1 MDFSGEDVAPSPI
14 LAHCHAYSSI
24 ITGLTMMNQL
34 ALPFLVLGG
43 CTALM
48 ILKDLF
54 RHPHPVAIMNIIWP
68 LTGLYMPFIGWLA
81 WWYLGRKPSRQVK
94 LALLVPQ
101 KIQSNASWQTIFI
114 STSLSAAA
122 CIFGDIMTLPIIT
135 LLNQFA
141 IMPTLWMQ
149 AIICLIVSLVVGLF
163 FQFLAI
169 RQREKRSFG
178 RALLLAFKT
187 ETFPLLI
194 YQLGIFIFMALAL
207 KFVLNQQI
215 NPLLVAFWFM
225 LQLAMIIGFLFS
237 WPANHFL
244 IKRGINPAV

>member
-1 MDFSGEDVAPSPI
+1 M
-14 LAHCHAYSSI
+14 L
-24 ITGLTMMNQL
+24 NQF

-54 RHPHPVAIMNIIWP
+54 RHPHPVRVMNIIWP
-68 LTGLYMPFIGWLA
+68 VTGLYMPFIGWIA
-81 WWYLGRKPSRQVK
+81 WWYLGRKPSRQQK
-94 LALLVPQ
+94 LALLVSQ
-101 KIQSNASWQTIFI
+101 KIAGNAGWQTIFI

-122 CIFGDIMTLPIIT
+122 CIFGDIITIPIIT
-135 LLNQFA
+135 LLKQFA
-141 IMPTLWMQ
+141 INPTLWMQ
-149 AIICLIVSLVVGLF
+149 AIICVIVSLFIGLL

-169 RQREKRSFG
+169 RQREKLSFV
-178 RALLLAFKT
+178 RALLLALKT
-187 ETFPLLI
+187 EIFPLLI

-215 NPLLVAFWFM
+215 DPLLAAFWFM
-225 LQLAMIIGFLFS
+225 LQLAILIGFVFS

-244 IKRGINPAV
+244 IKRGLNPAV

>member
-1 MDFSGEDVAPSPI
+1 M
-14 LAHCHAYSSI
+14 L
-24 ITGLTMMNQL
+24 NQL
-34 ALPFLVLGG
+34 ALPLLVLGG

-54 RHPHPVAIMNIIWP
+54 RHPHPVPVMNIIWP
-68 LTGLYMPFIGWLA
+68 LTGLYLPFIGWLA

-101 KIQSNASWQTIFI
+101 KIQGHASWQTIFI

-122 CIFGDIMTLPIIT
+122 CIFGDLMTLPIVT

-141 IMPTLWMQ
+141 INPTLWMQ
-149 AIICLIVSLVVGLF
+149 GLICALISLLIGYFL
-163 FQFLAI
+163 QFLAI
-169 RQREKRSFG
+169 RQREKRSLAS
-178 RALLLAFKT
+178 ALLLALKT

-207 KFVLNQQI
+207 KFILNQQI
-215 NPLLVAFWFM
+215 NPLLVTFWFM
-225 LQLAMIIGFLFS
+225 LQLSMLIGFVFS

-244 IKRGINPAV
+244 IKRGLNPAV

>member
-1 MDFSGEDVAPSPI
+1 M
-14 LAHCHAYSSI
+14 L
-24 ITGLTMMNQL
+24 NQL
-34 ALPFLVLGG
+34 ALPLLVLGG

-54 RHPHPVAIMNIIWP
+54 RHPHPVPVMNVIWP
-68 LTGLYMPFIGWLA
+68 LTGLYLPFIGWLA
-81 WWYLGRKPSRQVK
+81 WWYLGRKPSRQAK

-101 KIQSNASWQTIFI
+101 KIQGYASWQTIFI

-122 CIFGDIMTLPIIT
+122 CIFGDLITLPIVT

-141 IMPTLWMQ
+141 INPTVWMEGL
-149 AIICLIVSLVVGLF
+149 ICVLISLLVGYFL
-163 FQFLAI
+163 QFLAI
-169 RQREKRSFG
+169 RQREKRSPAS
-178 RALLLAFKT
+178 ALLLALKT

-237 WPANHFL
+237 WPANHLL
-244 IKRGINPAV
+244 IKRGLNPAV

>member
-1 MDFSGEDVAPSPI
+1 M
-14 LAHCHAYSSI
+14 L
-24 ITGLTMMNQL
+24 NQF

-54 RHPHPVAIMNIIWP
+54 RHPHPVRVMNIIWP
-68 LTGLYMPFIGWLA
+68 VTGLYMPFIGWIA
-81 WWYLGRKPSRQVK
+81 WWYLGRKPSRQQK
-94 LALLVPQ
+94 LALLVSQ
-101 KIQSNASWQTIFI
+101 KIAGNPGWQTIFI

-122 CIFGDIMTLPIIT
+122 CIFGDIITIPIIT
-135 LLNQFA
+135 LLKQFA
-141 IMPTLWMQ
+141 INPTLWMQ
-149 AIICLIVSLVVGLF
+149 AIICVIVSLFIGLL

-169 RQREKRSFG
+169 RQREKLSFV
-178 RALLLAFKT
+178 RALLLALKT
-187 ETFPLLI
+187 EIFPLLI

-215 NPLLVAFWFM
+215 DPLLAAFWFM
-225 LQLAMIIGFLFS
+225 LQLAILIGFVFS

-244 IKRGINPAV
+244 IKRGLNPAV

>member
-1 MDFSGEDVAPSPI
+1 M
-14 LAHCHAYSSI
+14 L
-24 ITGLTMMNQL
+24 NQF

-54 RHPHPVAIMNIIWP
+54 RHPHPIAVMNIIWP

-81 WWYLGRKPSRQVK
+81 WWYLGRKPSRQHK
-94 LALLVPQ
+94 IALLIHDKRGQ
-101 KIQSNASWQTIFI
+101 NANWQTIFI

-122 CIFGDIMTLPIIT
+122 CIFGDIMTIPIVT
-135 LLNQFA
+135 LLKQFA
-141 IMPTLWMQ
+141 IIPALWLQ
-149 AIICLIVSLVVGLF
+149 AIICVMISLIIGLL

-169 RQREKRSFG
+169 RQREKHSFG
-178 RALLLAFKT
+178 RALLLALKT
-187 ETFPLLI
+187 EIFPLLI

-225 LQLAMIIGFLFS
+225 LQLAIMIGFLFS

-244 IKRGINPAV
+244 IKRGLNPAV

>member
-1 MDFSGEDVAPSPI
+1 M
-14 LAHCHAYSSI
+14 L
-24 ITGLTMMNQL
+24 NQL
-34 ALPFLVLGG
+34 ALPLLVLGG

-54 RHPHPVAIMNIIWP
+54 RHPHPVPVMNIIWP
-68 LTGLYMPFIGWLA
+68 LTGLYLPFIGWLA

-101 KIQSNASWQTIFI
+101 KIQGYASWQTIFI

-122 CIFGDIMTLPIIT
+122 CIFGDLMTLPIVT

-141 IMPTLWMQ
+141 ITPTIWMQ
-149 AIICLIVSLVVGLF
+149 GVICVLISLLVGYFL
-163 FQFLAI
+163 QFLAI
-169 RQREKRSFG
+169 RQREKRSFIS
-178 RALLLAFKT
+178 ALLLALKT

-207 KFVLNQQI
+207 KFILNQQI
-215 NPLLVAFWFM
+215 NPLLVTFWFM
-225 LQLAMIIGFLFS
+225 LQLAMFIGFVFS

-244 IKRGINPAV
+244 IKRGLNPAV

>member
-1 MDFSGEDVAPSPI
+1 M
-14 LAHCHAYSSI
+14 L
-24 ITGLTMMNQL
+24 NQL

-54 RHPHPVAIMNIIWP
+54 RHPHPVAVMNIIWP
-68 LTGLYMPFIGWLA
+68 ITGLYMPFIGWIA
-81 WWYLGRKPSRQVK
+81 WWYLGRKPSQQQK

-101 KIQSNASWQTIFI
+101 KIRSNASWQTIFI

-122 CIFGDIMTLPIIT
+122 CIFGDIMTIPIVT
-135 LLNQFA
+135 LLKQFA
-141 IMPTLWMQ
+141 FNPTIGMQ
-149 AIICLIVSLVVGLF
+149 ALICIIVSLFMGLL

-169 RQREKRSFG
+169 RQREKHSFG
-178 RALLLAFKT
+178 STLLLALKT
-187 ETFPLLI
+187 EIFPLLI

-207 KFVLNQQI
+207 KFVLHEQV

-225 LQLAMIIGFLFS
+225 LQLAIMIGFIFS

-244 IKRGINPAV
+244 IKRGLNPAV

>member
-1 MDFSGEDVAPSPI
+1 M
-14 LAHCHAYSSI
+14 L
-24 ITGLTMMNQL
+24 NQL
-34 ALPFLVLGG
+34 ALPLLVLGG

-54 RHPHPVAIMNIIWP
+54 RHPHPVPVMNIIWP
-68 LTGLYMPFIGWLA
+68 LTGLYLPFIGWLA

-101 KIQSNASWQTIFI
+101 KIQGYASWQTIFI

-122 CIFGDIMTLPIIT
+122 CIFGDLMTLPIVT

-141 IMPTLWMQ
+141 ITPTIWMQ
-149 AIICLIVSLVVGLF
+149 GVICVLISLLVGYFL
-163 FQFLAI
+163 QFLAI
-169 RQREKRSFG
+169 RQREKRSFIS
-178 RALLLAFKT
+178 ALLLALKT

-207 KFVLNQQI
+207 KFILNQQI
-215 NPLLVAFWFM
+215 NPLLVTFWFM
-225 LQLAMIIGFLFS
+225 LQTAMFIGFVFS

-244 IKRGINPAV
+244 IKRGLNPAV

>member
-1 MDFSGEDVAPSPI
+1 M
-14 LAHCHAYSSI
+14 L
-24 ITGLTMMNQL
+24 NQF

-54 RHPHPVAIMNIIWP
+54 RHPHPVRVMNIIWP
-68 LTGLYMPFIGWLA
+68 VTGLYMPFIGWIA
-81 WWYLGRKPSRQVK
+81 WWYLGRKPSRQQK
-94 LALLVPQ
+94 LALLVSQ
-101 KIQSNASWQTIFI
+101 KIAGNAGWQTIFI

-122 CIFGDIMTLPIIT
+122 CIFGDIITIPIIT
-135 LLNQFA
+135 LLKQFA
-141 IMPTLWMQ
+141 INPTLWMQ
-149 AIICLIVSLVVGLF
+149 AIICVIVSLFIGLL

-169 RQREKRSFG
+169 RQREKLSFI
-178 RALLLAFKT
+178 RALLLALKT
-187 ETFPLLI
+187 EIFPLLI

-215 NPLLVAFWFM
+215 DPLLAAFWFM
-225 LQLAMIIGFLFS
+225 LQLAILIGFVFS

-244 IKRGINPAV
+244 IKRGLNPAV